1 MSICTLST
9 SSSLFKNQS
18 LEGVHNMDFIK
29 LEDHKQ
35 SVLNR
40 TKFVVMVNGVEV
52 GTLYNLNS
60 GIETALRN
68 EGRVYRPY
76 TSDKRNR
83 AIEYHIDERQLQYI
97 HRSSKGLSL
106 LLQDDVQNG
115 GKVSTEEFN
124 SALHNV
130 MVLRNA
136 IDFCH
141 TFGKKTSHFLNYQK
155 HDIRVLEKKARLG
168 EAIKA
173 KWSLAEMDTV
183 IDRILFNN
191 KNEDDF

>member
-1 MSICTLST
+1 
-9 SSSLFKNQS
+9 
-18 LEGVHNMDFIK
+18 MDFIK
-29 LEDHKQ
+29 LENHKQ

-40 TKFVVMVNGVEV
+40 TKFVVMVNDVEI

-60 GIETALRN
+60 GIATALRN
-68 EGRVYRPY
+68 ESRVYRPY
-76 TSDKRNR
+76 TADKRKR

-141 TFGKKTSHFLNYQK
+141 TFGKKTSYFLNYQK
-155 HDIRVLEKKARLG
+155 HDIRVLEKKAGLG

-183 IDRILFNN
+183 IDRILLNE
-191 KNEDDF
+191 KNEDDFNN